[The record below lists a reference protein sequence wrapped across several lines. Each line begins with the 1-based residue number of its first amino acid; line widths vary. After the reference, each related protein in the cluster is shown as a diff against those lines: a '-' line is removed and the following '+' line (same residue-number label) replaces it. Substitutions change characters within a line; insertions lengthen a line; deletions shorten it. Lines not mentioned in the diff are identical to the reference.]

1 MCHAQTQEMYAPG
14 GKVFHEK
21 VIALG
26 IVVRGGDGERLYAG
40 QQDRM
45 ENKKG
50 TQTEWWSILLWCV
63 ELVDEGDGC
72 ADGSAE

>member
-1 MCHAQTQEMYAPG
+1 
-14 GKVFHEK
+14 
-21 VIALG
+21 
-26 IVVRGGDGERLYAG
+26 
-40 QQDRM
+40 M
-45 ENKKG
+45 ENEKG